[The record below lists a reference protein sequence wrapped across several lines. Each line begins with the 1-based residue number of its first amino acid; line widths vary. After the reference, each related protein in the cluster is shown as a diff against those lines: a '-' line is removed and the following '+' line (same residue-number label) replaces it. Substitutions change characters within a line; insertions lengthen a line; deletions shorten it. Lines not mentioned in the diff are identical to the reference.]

1 MNDLTR
7 KVMETDDAYVMHT
20 YGRFPVVLEKG
31 RGVYVTDTEGKTYL
45 DMVAGI
51 AVNMLGYGDEALAE
65 AIASQALSLMHT
77 SNLYYSIPQ
86 GKLAE
91 KLVKASGLKR
101 VFFCN
106 SGAEANEAALKLARK
121 AAKRSGKTDKI
132 RIVAALNSFHGRT
145 MGAITATGQEKY
157 RKNFTPLVPGFDY
170 VEYNNTEQLEK
181 AVGPDTCAVILEP
194 IQGESGVRP
203 AEKEYLQAARR
214 LCTDN
219 NAALILDEVQTG
231 MGRTGKM
238 FAFEHFGIKP
248 DVLTMAKMLGGGFP
262 IGACAAGEG
271 FDDVLVPGDHAST
284 FGGNPLACAAA
295 LEVLRRM
302 EEDRLV
308 ENSAETGAFLKQALS
323 GLPQVDEVRGLG
335 LMIGVGLR
343 LPAAKLTAQKGL
355 ENGIILN
362 SIGDS
367 TIRLVPPLILTKD
380 EALEAVEK
388 LRLSLEQAES
398 EYQG

>member
-65 AIASQALSLMHT
+65 AIASQARSLMHT

-91 KLVKASGLKR
+91 KLVRASGLKR

-121 AAKRSGKTDKI
+121 AAKRSGNPDKI

-203 AEKEYLQAARR
+203 AEKQYLQAARR

-343 LPAAKLTAQKGL
+343 L
-355 ENGIILN
+355 
-362 SIGDS
+362 
-367 TIRLVPPLILTKD
+367 
-380 EALEAVEK
+380 
-388 LRLSLEQAES
+388 
-398 EYQG
+398 